1 MNDKYEYDW
10 KCIYF
15 ESEIFFE
22 KGNVIQTIVKDSW
35 LEGKGPKKPDIVYV
49 SECEIIIIDRNI
61 CLETRM
67 QINYNE
73 KTTKYASL
81 MLRLRRIFKIKRARV
96 IPVIFNIY
104 GIIYEQSKKDLNKVQ
119 IKLDYNKMSREIL
132 CK

>member
-1 MNDKYEYDW
+1 
-10 KCIYF
+10 
-15 ESEIFFE
+15 
-22 KGNVIQTIVKDSW
+22 
-35 LEGKGPKKPDIVYV
+35 
-49 SECEIIIIDRNI
+49 
-61 CLETRM
+61 M

-119 IKLDYNKMSREIL
+119 IKLDYNKMLREIL
-132 CK
+132 CKEVDILIKYNNRNSSD